1 MERKKPIW
9 VRTINFLSEAT
20 GYVSGFFIAIA
31 SLVILYQVII
41 RYFIGASTIWQ
52 TELSIYLLIFATF
65 VGAAYGLKHDAHVG
79 IDIVTE
85 MLSAK
90 ARTILKIFTSIACL
104 VFTVILA
111 WRGFDMWYEA
121 WVNGW
126 RSSTVWGPPLSYPYF
141 ILPLGMTIVSLQ
153 FLVIIYEEIMKLK
166 TGSYKEEE
174 KKDGE
179 IDLEKL
185 IH

>member
-1 MERKKPIW
+1 
-9 VRTINFLSEAT
+9 
-20 GYVSGFFIAIA
+20 
-31 SLVILYQVII
+31 
-41 RYFIGASTIWQ
+41 
-52 TELSIYLLIFATF
+52 
-65 VGAAYGLKHDAHVG
+65 
-79 IDIVTE
+79 
-85 MLSAK
+85 
-90 ARTILKIFTSIACL
+90 
-104 VFTVILA
+104 
-111 WRGFDMWYEA
+111 MWYEA